1 MLFTALE
8 SILNRNLAQS
18 AAAKELLRTLEG
30 KVFAIDVTGMP
41 LKIYLRV
48 ADQRLAV
55 SLKHEGVSDA
65 VISGTALGLAKMIG
79 AHPESSVRA
88 GSVRIEGDAEIAQA
102 FRDLLARAQPEFEE
116 ELSRVVG
123 DVAAHQIGR
132 TVRGVLDFGRRT
144 GATFTQNVGEYL
156 QEEGRDV
163 PSRAE
168 MNEFLEAVDRLRD
181 DVARAEAKLALL
193 ERRSQ

>member
-18 AAAKELLRTLEG
+18 ASAKELLRKLEG

>member
-18 AAAKELLRTLEG
+18 AAAKELLRKLEG